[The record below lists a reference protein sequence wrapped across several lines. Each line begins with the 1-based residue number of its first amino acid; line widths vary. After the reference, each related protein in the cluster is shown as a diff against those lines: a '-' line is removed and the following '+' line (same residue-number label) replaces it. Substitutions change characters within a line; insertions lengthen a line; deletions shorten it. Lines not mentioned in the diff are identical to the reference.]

1 MVSVNTGTEFP
12 GAKCFSDIA
21 TQQLKVNQFAYKV
34 GLCTYLLQQLFSE
47 SARLIEKYCNFAYR
61 FLTSQVIGTNLSMRG
76 SAL

>member
-34 GLCTYLLQQLFSE
+34 GLFSSQCSGLKE
-47 SARLIEKYCNFAYR
+47 SEPFI
-61 FLTSQVIGTNLSMRG
+61 TLSHKHVTEIYAPPSKFRG
-76 SAL
+76 GLPHA